1 MRRFTIKHPRLVK
14 LSVNLFSGIIIA
26 ILFIVCLYYDLSW
39 LSFLLML
46 FVLLIF
52 TYLPMAVGRWV
63 EMVLQVEK
71 IIGGDK

>member
-1 MRRFTIKHPRLVK
+1 MRRFTIKHPRLVM
-14 LSVNLFSGIIIA
+14 LGINLFSGIIVA
-26 ILFIVCLYYDLSW
+26 ILLIVCLNYDLSW

-46 FVLLIF
+46 FVMLVF